1 MVVDCSFGSCIKYE
15 GRTQSIRLIRTS
27 WLLSIHCTICIP
39 RVTSVWHA
47 HRAFSTSAFHSVN
60 DFKCKRNTENDT
72 LAHSKKKYAFRM
84 AMEISNVQLASIVLE
99 FEWSSADM
107 FVFLSWAIFMPVLT
121 AVTVG
126 TITKSMP
133 TYFNLQNY
141 KRFCDG
147 W

>member
-1 MVVDCSFGSCIKYE
+1 
-15 GRTQSIRLIRTS
+15 
-27 WLLSIHCTICIP
+27 
-39 RVTSVWHA
+39 
-47 HRAFSTSAFHSVN
+47 
-60 DFKCKRNTENDT
+60 
-72 LAHSKKKYAFRM
+72 M
-84 AMEISNVQLASIVLE
+84 AREIISNVQLASIVLE

-147 W
+147 